1 MDPLVFQG
9 QELELMLGYISAL
22 LGCCIWLFIATM
34 LRLPISG
41 THSIVG
47 ATIGMAIVSKGFGVI
62 KWWGI
67 GKIAASWVISPL
79 LSGLI
84 SVVMFLI
91 IRRFILKARNPLEA
105 GLALLPL
112 IYTITV
118 FINVGG
124 ILESAPPLLRLDLLV
139 WWHKIIVIAVISLVV
154 YLCVWLLVAP
164 FLRKKIN
171 PNSSS
176 AELTKDINFPNSVRS
191 SCSSGPDFQKPDIG
205 TVNFAYQSK

>member
-1 MDPLVFQG
+1 
-9 QELELMLGYISAL
+9 MLGYISAL

-105 GLALLPL
+105 GLC
-112 IYTITV
+112 
-118 FINVGG
+118 
-124 ILESAPPLLRLDLLV
+124 RLM
-139 WWHKIIVIAVISLVV
+139 
-154 YLCVWLLVAP
+154 
-164 FLRKKIN
+164 
-171 PNSSS
+171 
-176 AELTKDINFPNSVRS
+176 
-191 SCSSGPDFQKPDIG
+191 
-205 TVNFAYQSK
+205 